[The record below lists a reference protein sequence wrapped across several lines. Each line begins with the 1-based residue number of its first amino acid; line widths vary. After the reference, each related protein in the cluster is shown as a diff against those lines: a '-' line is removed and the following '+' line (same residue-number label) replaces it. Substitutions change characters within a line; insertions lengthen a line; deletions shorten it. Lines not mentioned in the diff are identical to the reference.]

1 MKINITR
8 RHLEVYIT
16 ENAQRAFNAHKEY
29 SFFGDVL
36 VIVKDPLPREID
48 LVRSLQ
54 HIESVIPSHLI
65 YGLDTLF
72 IGQYPEFKERQINA
86 FYRDGAIYVTNDQDD
101 DEDLID
107 DIIHEVAHLVE
118 KNYGSLIYSDQKIA
132 REFLGK
138 RQRLFHIL
146 RSEGYNVL
154 PKDFMETEYSEEFD
168 MFLFKEVGY
177 PTLTQLTMGLFLT
190 PYGVTS
196 LSEYFSESFE
206 YFFVRDP
213 DYVRKLT
220 PNCYW
225 KIVELKEIEDD
236 AKRNY

>member
-16 ENAQRAFNAHKEY
+16 ESAERAFNAHKEY

-36 VIVKDPLPREID
+36 VMVKDPLPEEID
-48 LVRSLQ
+48 LVYCLQ
-54 HIESVIPSHLI
+54 KIESMIPSHLV
-65 YGLDTLF
+65 YGLDSVF
-72 IGQYPEFKERQINA
+72 IGQFPEFEERHINA
-86 FYRDGAIYVTNDQDD
+86 FYRDGAIYITNHQDD
-101 DEDLID
+101 DEDFID
-107 DIIHEVAHLVE
+107 DVVHEIAHLVE
-118 KNYGSLIYSDQKIA
+118 KNYGSLIYGDQKIT

-138 RQRLFHIL
+138 RQRLFHLL
-146 RSEGYNVL
+146 RAEGYDVL
-154 PKDFMETEYSEEFD
+154 PKDFMETDYNQEFD

-206 YFFVRDP
+206 YFFVRDTK
-213 DYVRKLT
+213 YVKKIT
-220 PNCYW
+220 PSCYI
-225 KIVELKEIEDD
+225 KIRELQEVE
-236 AKRNY
+236 